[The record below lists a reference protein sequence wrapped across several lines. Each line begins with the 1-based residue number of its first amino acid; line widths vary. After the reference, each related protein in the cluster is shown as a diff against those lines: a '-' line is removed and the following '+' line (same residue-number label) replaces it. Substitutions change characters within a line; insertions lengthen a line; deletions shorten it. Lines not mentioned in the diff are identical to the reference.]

1 MTFVAKKVRP
11 VRCPL
16 CKRMYVNKLA
26 VYSHIENSHADQL
39 PDGMSGGEYYYR
51 LKYGHGGKCVICH
64 KDTLWNYKTNKFKRF
79 CENPACKQKY
89 KELFRKRMIGK
100 YGKTHLTDDPEQQR
114 KMLAARKISG
124 LYQWSDGSGKIPYT
138 GTYELDFLKYI
149 DLILDFEF
157 TDVNAPSPHT
167 YTYTFQGAEH
177 FYIPDFYIESLNLEV
192 EIKASDNTHHKIVAV
207 DHVKEKLKDDV
218 MRSQNVF
225 NYIKIYDKDYTE
237 FTKLVQ
243 ELKEKDDV
251 TKDIIIIAEDPVIND
266 PAIRKMLA
274 MESAVEPFNFDD
286 ESTLYTKAKEFEDNG
301 TKGEERAVWYTL
313 SDDDRK
319 FMDDEPSN
327 FVYRYIHKD
336 AGIPVGF
343 IHLNKGADKNGL
355 YVSLAVKPDNRG
367 QRIAGMMLD
376 KALNF
381 ADETDYKKIYYILNK
396 TNSNSLR
403 VVKRNPR
410 FRLYEETDDA
420 YKYVTQNKWLRG
432 MEDESTTSNSTRVNN
447 DTGGSSNNN

>member
-1 MTFVAKKVRP
+1 MARKVRP

-16 CKRMYVNKLA
+16 CKRMYVSKLA
-26 VYSHIENSHADQL
+26 VYSHIESSHMDEL
-39 PDGMSGGEYYYR
+39 PEGMSGGEYYYR
-51 LKYGHGGKCVICH
+51 TVHGHGGRCVICH
-64 KDTLWNYKTNKFKRF
+64 KETLWNYKTNKFKRF
-79 CENPACKQKY
+79 CENPACKQRY
-89 KELFRKRMIGK
+89 KETFRKRMIGK
-100 YGKTHLTDDPEQQR
+100 YGKTYLTDDPEQQR

-124 LYQWSDGSGKIPYT
+124 VYQWSDGAGKLPYT

-157 TDVNAPSPHT
+157 SDINAPSPHT
-167 YTYTFQGAEH
+167 YTYMFQGAEH

-237 FTKLVQ
+237 FTRLVQ

-251 TKDIIIIAEDPVIND
+251 NKDIVVIAEDPVIND
-266 PAIRKMLA
+266 PEVRKMLA
-274 MESAVEPFNFDD
+274 MESAIEPFEI
-286 ESTLYTKAKEFEDNG
+286 ESDAEISGIAKEFEDNG
-301 TKGEERAVWYTL
+301 TRGEERAVWYAL

-319 FMDDEPSN
+319 FMDDEPTD

-336 AGIPVGF
+336 NGIPIGF
-343 IHLNKGADKNGL
+343 IHLIKGVDKDGL

-367 QRIAGMMLD
+367 QRVAGMMLD
-376 KALNF
+376 KALAF

-396 TNSNSLR
+396 TNANSLR

-410 FRLYEETDDA
+410 FRLYEETDDV

-432 MEDESTTSNSTRVNN
+432 IDDEHFPSVDTRADN
-447 DTGGSSNNN
+447 DSRGNGNRH